1 MRDTVTSD
9 ASIMSG
15 WKTISKQMEDN
26 VEVSKNLENVEE
38 LMMPDF
44 TAAVKVEEAE
54 EEDIEIEVESPSLP
68 IA

>member
-44 TAAVKVEEAE
+44 AATVKVEEAE

>member
-44 TAAVKVEEAE
+44 TATVKVEEAE